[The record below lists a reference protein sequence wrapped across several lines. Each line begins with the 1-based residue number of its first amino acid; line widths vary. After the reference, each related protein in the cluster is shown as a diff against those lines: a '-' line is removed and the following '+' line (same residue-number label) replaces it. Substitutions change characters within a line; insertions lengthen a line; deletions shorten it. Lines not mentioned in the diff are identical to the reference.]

1 MLYMFKNMLEKCR
14 VIRYVKGGS
23 VRNIFLVLIA
33 LGFLSIIETIIK
45 QCAQ

>member
-1 MLYMFKNMLEKCR
+1 MLYMFKNMLEKCK
-14 VIRYVKGGS
+14 YVKGRS

-33 LGFLSIIETIIK
+33 LGFMSIIETIIK